1 MPEVVKK
8 LCDVIVRRDSSIKR
22 VGPPPLKSQLLLC
35 AHPIRSRGWLPVG
48 LGSLNKIP
56 VPALM
61 IRRAVL
67 EEPKASTRLERG
79 AQST

>member
-1 MPEVVKK
+1 M
-8 LCDVIVRRDSSIKR
+8 
-22 VGPPPLKSQLLLC
+22 
-35 AHPIRSRGWLPVG
+35 G

-67 EEPKASTRLERG
+67 EEPKASRRLERG
-79 AQST
+79 AQSDHRAPEQFTAARVSFTSHLSETRCCIANGFKQEARPKGVKLKVR